1 MVFSKKRIEDI
12 ETKSI
17 QYDELV
23 MVQAEFSGQTIR
35 AKGLVDSGNQLYDP
49 LTKTPVMILHIDKFA
64 PILSEKETD
73 LIKSASPLEVIEQL
87 DDSFR
92 HADKL
97 RLIPYRASARTINF
111 TLFKAGLR
119 HDFNKRRDDRM

>member
-1 MVFSKKRIEDI
+1 MIGVHSLLQTESIVQQGVMVTSQTGFGDPISWMFVVIGFYHMVFEKRIEDI

-49 LTKTPVMILHIDKFA
+49 LTKTPVMILALTNSLRF
-64 PILSEKETD
+64 
-73 LIKSASPLEVIEQL
+73 SAKRKRTSSNPPV
-87 DDSFR
+87 
-92 HADKL
+92 
-97 RLIPYRASARTINF
+97 RL
-111 TLFKAGLR
+111 K
-119 HDFNKRRDDRM
+119 

>member
-1 MVFSKKRIEDI
+1 MVTSQTGFGDPISWMFVVIGFPAIWFFSKKRIEDI

-64 PILSEKETD
+64 PILSEKETA
-73 LIKSASPLEVIEQL
+73 LIKSASPLEVIE
-87 DDSFR
+87 
-92 HADKL
+92 A
-97 RLIPYRASARTINF
+97 A
-111 TLFKAGLR
+111 
-119 HDFNKRRDDRM
+119 